1 MMIIKVI
8 AVTLSLLAFGY
19 FIFRVVVRNNYLKRN
34 KLSAL
39 SSVLEFVFFALHA
52 NAMYFYLPVR
62 WPELPPLADNT
73 VLFSLSIIA
82 IIIGLVIVLLAMVP
96 LGYKRAMG
104 SESKALKTNGLYN
117 FSRNPQLVGYGL
129 LLIGFCLSYF
139 EILSIIWFVI
149 YLVVARWMVQSEEE
163 YLLKKYG
170 EEYKKYC
177 YKVPRYIGIINK
189 VTI

>member
-1 MMIIKVI
+1 
-8 AVTLSLLAFGY
+8 
-19 FIFRVVVRNNYLKRN
+19 
-34 KLSAL
+34 
-39 SSVLEFVFFALHA
+39 
-52 NAMYFYLPVR
+52 MYFYLPVR

-82 IIIGLVIVLLAMVP
+82 IIIGLVIVLLAIVP

-104 SESKALKTNGLYN
+104 TESKALKTNGLYN
-117 FSRNPQLVGYGL
+117 ISRNPQLVGYGL
-129 LLIGFCLSYF
+129 VLIGFCLSYF
-139 EILSIIWFVI
+139 EILSIIWFII

-177 YKVPRYIGIINK
+177 YKVPQYIGRINK
-189 VTI
+189 ITI

>member
-1 MMIIKVI
+1 M
-8 AVTLSLLAFGY
+8 
-19 FIFRVVVRNNYLKRN
+19 IFRVLIVSCLLLGVGYIIFRKIVRNDYLKRN
-34 KLSAL
+34 KLSTL
-39 SSVLEFVFFALHA
+39 SSILEFVFFALHA
-52 NAMYFYLPVR
+52 NAMYFYLPVT
-62 WPELPPLADNT
+62 WPELPPLANNT
-73 VLFSLSIIA
+73 VLFYLSIIA

-104 SESKALKTNGLYN
+104 SDSKALKTNGLYN

-139 EILSIIWFVI
+139 EISSIIWFVI

-170 EEYKKYC
+170 EDYKKYC
-177 YKVPRYIGIINK
+177 YKVPRYIRLIDK
-189 VTI
+189 VKI